1 MNKIFALETKQL
13 ELGLNVYCQS
23 YRSVDLRD
31 KEKGL
36 FFFFF
41 LISNITSLN
50 KEINTGNEST

>member
-31 KEKGL
+31 KEKDKEKGL
-36 FFFFF
+36 VFFD
-41 LISNITSLN
+41 
-50 KEINTGNEST
+50 K